1 MQFKV
6 PQYIEVE
13 DKIFGPFTIKQFVY
27 LAGGGGLAFLAWKVL
42 PFFFAVLIIVP
53 IGILTWALAFFPK
66 DKYGRPFVDVLEA
79 AFGYATRAKLYTW
92 KKEKRKAVSEVD
104 FTASKNTAG
113 IALPKVTEGKIKDL
127 AWSLDVSSGTSVT
140 NESKKQ

>member
-13 DKIFGPFTIKQFVY
+13 DKIFGPLTIKQFVY
-27 LAGGGGLAFLAWKVL
+27 LAGGGGLIFLAWKIL
-42 PFFFAVLIIVP
+42 PFFFAVLVIVP
-53 IGILTWALAFFPK
+53 IGVFTWALAFFPK
-66 DKYGRPFVDVLEA
+66 QKYGMPFVDILEA
-79 AFGYATRAKLYTW
+79 AFGYTTRAKLYTW
-92 KKEKRKAVSEVD
+92 KKEKRKVQKEVD
-104 FTASKNTAG
+104 LTTPKNTAG

-140 NESKKQ
+140 EDTKK